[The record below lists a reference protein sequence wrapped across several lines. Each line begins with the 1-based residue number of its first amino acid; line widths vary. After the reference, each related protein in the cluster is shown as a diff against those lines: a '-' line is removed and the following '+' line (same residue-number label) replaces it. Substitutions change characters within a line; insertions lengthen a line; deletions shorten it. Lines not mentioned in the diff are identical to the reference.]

1 MENLSYWEKNGFLGN
16 IDLAIIGSGIVGL
29 SAAIAA
35 KKRYPKFKVVVFEK
49 GIFPSGASTKNAG
62 FACFGSLTEIADDLK
77 SLSEEKVIELI
88 KLRKEGLEALK
99 KNVSPR
105 KMKLSYWGG
114 YEVFKESDFHIFEKA
129 KSELNYINSLLKPVF
144 HESVFQIDPD
154 KLTKF
159 NLKNFKYCILNKFEG
174 QIDTGSM
181 MTELALQA
189 AKKGV
194 IIYNGIHINSFEY
207 ISDNLI
213 EIQAGE
219 NNIKCKKLIVANN
232 AFAKEFVKNEDIN
245 PARAQVLITEPIKNL
260 KIKGPFHY
268 DKGYYYFRN
277 IDNRILLGGARNL
290 NFEEE
295 ATFNQETTPAIQL
308 ALEDLLNNFI
318 HPETK
323 LKIEQRW
330 TGTMAIGKDRFPI
343 IKQIKP
349 NITCAVK
356 LGGMGVAIGSIGGKK
371 AIDLM
376 D

>member
-1 MENLSYWEKNGFLGN
+1 MENLSYWERNGFLGN
-16 IDLAIIGSGIVGL
+16 IDLAIIGGGIIGL

-35 KKRYPKFKVVVFEK
+35 KKKHPKFKVVVFEK
-49 GIFPSGASTKNAG
+49 GVFPSGASTKNAG
-62 FACFGSLTEIADDLK
+62 FACFGSLTEIIDDLK

-105 KMKLSYWGG
+105 KMKLKYWGG
-114 YEVFKESDFHIFEKA
+114 HEVFKEDDFHIFEKS
-129 KSELNYINSLLKPVF
+129 KKELEYINSLLKPF
-144 HESVFQIDPD
+144 FDESVFQINP
-154 KLTKF
+154 
-159 NLKNFKYCILNKFEG
+159 NLLVRYNLNYFKYCISNKFEG

-194 IIYNGIHINSFEY
+194 IIYNGIHVNSFEY
-207 ISDNLI
+207 ISDELI
-213 EIQAGE
+213 EIQVGE
-219 NNIKCKKLIVANN
+219 NSIRSRKLVLANN
-232 AFAKEFVKNEDIN
+232 AFAKDFLITEDIV
-245 PARAQVLITEPIKNL
+245 PARAQVLITEPVKKL
-260 KIKGPFHY
+260 KIKGAFHY

-290 NFEEE
+290 NFGEEE
-295 ATFNQETTPAIQL
+295 TYSQNTTETIQL

-318 HPETK
+318 YPEAK
-323 LKIEQRW
+323 LKIENRW

-356 LGGMGVAIGSIGGKK
+356 LGGMGVAIGSIAGEK
-371 AIDLM
+371 AVDLM